1 MGEDGAMTQQ
11 PFSRPGAVDL
21 SALKRPAPPAGAA
34 PGARPGA
41 PGPGGPGGPPPAPAD
56 GGGVRGAY
64 VVQLDEQNFQTTLEA
79 SMTAPVLLVFY
90 SPSRMPESA
99 QLADDVALLA
109 DEFAGRFLAGLVDI
123 DAVPQI
129 AQAMQIPSVPL
140 VVAVLEGRPAPLL
153 QDVVP
158 LEELRT
164 ALTQVM
170 QQLASQGMTGR
181 HHPLTGGAPAEA
193 EDADAEPPLD
203 PRFVPAEDAL
213 QRGDAEGAV
222 AEYQTLVDANP
233 ADTEAV
239 AGLARAKLL
248 QRAGTADLNAARA
261 AAAASPDD
269 VDAQLLV
276 ADLDL
281 LGGHVED
288 AFSRLVDLVRRTRE
302 GDRNRVREHLVE
314 LFTVVGNADPRVQRG
329 RQNLASALF

>member
-1 MGEDGAMTQQ
+1 GG
-11 PFSRPGAVDL
+11 
-21 SALKRPAPPAGAA
+21 A
-34 PGARPGA
+34 PGA
-41 PGPGGPGGPPPAPAD
+41 
-56 GGGVRGAY
+56 GGGVVGAY
-64 VVQLDEQNFQTTLEA
+64 VVQLDEQSFQTTLEA

-170 QQLASQGMTGR
+170 QQLAGQGMTGR
-181 HHPLTGGAPAEA
+181 HHPLTGAPVEA
-193 EDADAEPPLD
+193 EDPDAEPPLD

-213 QRGDAEGAV
+213 QRGDADGAV
-222 AEYQTLVDANP
+222 AEYQRLVDANP
-233 ADTEAV
+233 ADTEAA

-261 AAAASPDD
+261 AAAAAPDD

-288 AFSRLVDLVRRTRE
+288 AFNRLVDLVRRTRE
-302 GDRNRVREHLVE
+302 GERNRVREHLVE